1 MAKTIS
7 CKDVGPDCNFT
18 ASAETEAELLQQV
31 TTHASEHGIME
42 ITPELMEKVRA
53 AIKDE

>member
-18 ASAETEAELLQQV
+18 ASAWVVAAGERACFGTWHRGN
-31 TTHASEHGIME
+31 HAGTDGKGEGCNQGRI
-42 ITPELMEKVRA
+42 
-53 AIKDE
+53 

>member
-7 CKDVGPDCNFT
+7 CRDVGPDCNFT
-18 ASAETEAELLQQV
+18 ASAETEAELLRQV
-31 TTHASEHGIME
+31 AAHASEHGIVE
-42 ITPELMEKVRA
+42 VTPELIEKVRA

>member
-7 CKDVGPDCNFT
+7 CKDAGPDCNFT

-31 TTHASEHGIME
+31 TMHASEHGIVE
-42 ITPELMEKVRA
+42 ITPELMEKVKA
-53 AIKDE
+53 AIRDE